1 MRRGCPSGSNVSREI
16 WQRAIQSEGSQTR
29 KRMTPMAEFLVLF
42 DLKCDARFCAALCQF
57 CAAEFLSRL
66 RHVRRISRNA
76 LVLNS
81 SPMHKN
87 DWEGMEKPVR

>member
-1 MRRGCPSGSNVSREI
+1 
-16 WQRAIQSEGSQTR
+16 
-29 KRMTPMAEFLVLF
+29 MTPMAEFLVLF

-81 SPMHKN
+81 SPMHKLRTIGKEWKSPS
-87 DWEGMEKPVR
+87 DERQGSDLTGFVWLRG